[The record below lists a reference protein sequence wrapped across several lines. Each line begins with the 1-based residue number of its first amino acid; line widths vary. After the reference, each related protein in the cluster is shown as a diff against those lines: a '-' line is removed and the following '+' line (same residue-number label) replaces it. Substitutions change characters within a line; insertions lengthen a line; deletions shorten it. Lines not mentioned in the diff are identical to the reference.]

1 MSMTQAEVTSSG
13 SVKVTSSDYAS
24 YGGFVD
30 ALGGVAT
37 VVLAIIGLSGVYPA
51 LMLGIVTI
59 IFGAALLIEGG
70 TMLSEYARII
80 FPADAVAAPTE
91 RFGVSS
97 LSVLFLVGAAG
108 IVLGV
113 LALVGIN
120 PSVLTAAAVIAFG
133 AALVLS
139 SNAVMNLH
147 RLKSESELASMRTG
161 TEILA
166 GEVASG
172 ASGIQAVSGLTAI
185 VLGIIAVVGHA
196 PGALSLVALLILGAT
211 LILTGTTLSYTVMSF
226 MRPLHAMGQ
235 GIGPG
240 MGQT

>member
-1 MSMTQAEVTSSG
+1 MSMTEAEATSSRQAEVTS
-13 SVKVTSSDYAS
+13 KDYAS

-37 VVLAIIGLSGVYPA
+37 VVLAIIGLSGTYPA
-51 LMLGIVTI
+51 MMLGIVTI

-70 TMLSEYARII
+70 TMLSEYAHII
-80 FPADAVAAPTE
+80 FPANAVTAPTE
-91 RFGVSS
+91 GFGTSS

-120 PSVLTAAAVIAFG
+120 PSILTAAAVIAFG

-139 SNAVMNLH
+139 SRAVTNLH
-147 RLKSESELASMRTG
+147 HLKSEAELTMRTG

-185 VLGIIAVVGHA
+185 VLGILAVVGHA

-226 MRPLHAMGQ
+226 MRPFR
-235 GIGPG
+235 G
-240 MGQT
+240 MSLSD

>member
-1 MSMTQAEVTSSG
+1 MSMTQAEVTSSE
-13 SVKVTSSDYAS
+13 YAS

-30 ALGGVAT
+30 AIGGVAT
-37 VVLAIIGLSGVYPA
+37 VVLAIIGLSGTYPA

-70 TMLSEYARII
+70 TMLSEYAHII
-80 FPADAVAAPTE
+80 FPADVATAPVE
-91 RFGVSS
+91 QFGGSS

-113 LALVGIN
+113 LALVGIH
-120 PSVLTAAAVIAFG
+120 PAILTAAAVIAFG

-139 SNAVMNLH
+139 SNAVSNLH
-147 RLKSESELASMRTG
+147 QLKSVSERFATMRTG

-172 ASGIQAVSGLTAI
+172 SSGVQAVAGLAAI
-185 VLGIIAVVGHA
+185 VLGILAIVGHL
-196 PGALSLVALLILGAT
+196 PNALSLVALLILGAT

-226 MRPLHAMGQ
+226 MRPVRRMGQ
-235 GIGPG
+235 A
-240 MGQT
+240 